1 MTREVLLDML
11 KAAGSSVKVTKQVAQ
26 PTDGHE
32 MQLMLARGPQEAL
45 FFGPVQRLE
54 LLDGMVSLHIKEPES
69 TLWVPYETIVGLQ
82 VKVGRNSSD
91 RRTGFA

>member
-26 PTDGHE
+26 PTEGHE
-32 MQLMLARGPQEAL
+32 IQLMLARGPQEAL

-54 LLDGMVSLHIKEPES
+54 LLDAMVSVQIKEPES
-69 TLWVPYETIVGLQ
+69 TLWLPYETVVGLQ
-82 VKVGRNSSD
+82 VKAGRDLSD